1 MGKEKTMKRNLIAL
15 ALAGLFATAA
25 YAEPT
30 LTGDDIYV
38 WKGASEATAFQSNAS
53 LAKEESAQAQANN
66 YGQNGVYSFNP

>member
-1 MGKEKTMKRNLIAL
+1 MKRNLIAL

-66 YGQNGVYSFNP
+66 YGQNGIYSFNP